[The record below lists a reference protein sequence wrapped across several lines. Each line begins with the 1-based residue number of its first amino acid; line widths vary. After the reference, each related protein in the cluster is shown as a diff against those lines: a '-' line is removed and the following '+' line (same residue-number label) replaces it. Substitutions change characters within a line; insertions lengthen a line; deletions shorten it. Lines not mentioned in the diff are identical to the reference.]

1 MKSIQTDAAPSHAAG
16 VSSPMASPALSV
28 LRPGT
33 WARRVVWFLAI
44 AAAVWAVAVG
54 VSFLIQHTSLK
65 DRLTA
70 HIAAALGRPVEVGS
84 YDFTLW
90 GGPTLEVQSI
100 SVAEDPRFGQEY
112 FLRSE
117 SVSLHLRWGSLLRGR
132 LEIDTLSL
140 ERPSLNLVRNA
151 AGDWNLAE
159 WLPRPSAASTVG
171 APYPLPQSPALRF
184 RRLEI
189 DGGRINFKRGDDKLP
204 LALVELTG
212 AADTD
217 TSGRWRI
224 DLTATPWRAAVPVQ
238 QAGVLHASGYV
249 GGTSSRLRPA
259 KLDIF
264 WSDASLSDVL
274 RLARADDSGVRGT
287 LAASISAATRDQDD
301 AWKIQAHVQLSELHR
316 WDLALRSDNPSAN
329 LIFATDWHPADSAL
343 DLDPV
348 VIEAPHSSARLSARI
363 SWVHP
368 RFPLKPL
375 APPVYIELSGSQID
389 AGDLLSWARA
399 FHSGI
404 ADDASVQGLASVRGV
419 ADGWPLRVVNAI
431 VYTDGATLTAG
442 GLGRPAHLGEVQF
455 RYDHGLVSLPLTE
468 LSFGTSDGTLH
479 LESSAK
485 SGRGVFNAA
494 HLSGSLSDVRDLLA
508 ATSVLGWDPTRGSDL
523 AGPVRGDL
531 RWQGSEYPWREPPVG
546 FIEWGMGSEA
556 APASGPGAASL
567 RLPFL
572 NLPVDQIR
580 ARVDLKP
587 GARHVTLAS
596 AQALGAR
603 WSGTF
608 DRRDTAPGWQFSLS
622 ADHLAA
628 ADLDLWLNPRWRQS
642 FLDRVFPFLN
652 SRATPTNTVP
662 DNFHAAGRLSVAR
675 FALASLAL
683 SRLQGDLQIDGR
695 AIDLKNAAAQLG
707 GGTIEGSFA
716 EHLDPAPSYEADSHF
731 SGVDLSSITDA
742 NPLLAGF
749 FDGSASGRASFRA
762 HGATRAELLT
772 SLDCRGSALVARPL
786 LRKLDLL
793 SSLSDGVSRPGASR
807 LSGASADFS
816 CAQQVVRLENLSL
829 ESPDSNLEGSG
840 TVDFNRNLN
849 ITLHAT
855 GSPSPVYRL
864 SGTLAVPEVVRIP
877 ATPSR
882 RSR

>member
-1 MKSIQTDAAPSHAAG
+1 MAA
-16 VSSPMASPALSV
+16 PALSV
-28 LRPGT
+28 LHPGT
-33 WARRVVWFLAI
+33 WARRLGWILAI
-44 AAAVWAVAVG
+44 VAAVWAVAAG

-65 DRLTA
+65 NRLTA

-90 GGPTLEVQSI
+90 GGPTLEVQSV

-112 FLRSE
+112 FLRAE
-117 SVSLHLRWGSLLRGR
+117 SVSLHLRWRSLLRGR

-140 ERPSLNLVRNA
+140 ARPSLNLVRNT

-171 APYPLPQSPALRF
+171 APYPLPRSPTLRF

-204 LALVELTG
+204 LALIELTG

-224 DLTATPWRAAVPVQ
+224 DLTATPWRAAVPMQ
-238 QAGVLHASGYV
+238 QAGILHASGYV

-259 KLDIF
+259 KLDIS

-274 RLARADDSGVRGT
+274 RLARADDSGIRGT
-287 LAASISAATRDQDD
+287 MAASISAATRDQDD
-301 AWKIQAHVQLSELHR
+301 AWTVRAHVQFGELHR

-329 LIFATDWHPADSAL
+329 LIFATEWHPAESAL
-343 DLDPV
+343 DFDPV

-363 SWVHP
+363 SWDHP
-368 RFPLKPL
+368 RMPLKPL
-375 APPVYIELSGSQID
+375 PPPVYVELSGSQID

-399 FHSGI
+399 FDSGI

-419 ADGWPLRVVNAI
+419 ADGWPLRIVNTVVYA
-431 VYTDGATLTAG
+431 DGVTLTAG
-442 GLGRPAHLGEVQF
+442 GLRRPARLGEVQL
-455 RYDHGLVSLPLTE
+455 RYDHGLVSLLPTE
-468 LSFGTSDGTLH
+468 FSFGTDDSALR

-485 SGRGVFNAA
+485 SGRGVFNTT

-508 ATSVLGWDPTRGSDL
+508 AASALGWDPTRGSDL

-531 RWQGSEYPWREPPVG
+531 RWQGSGYPWHEPPVG
-546 FIEWGMGSEA
+546 FVEWGMGAGA
-556 APASGPGAASL
+556 APADGLGAASL

-580 ARVDLKP
+580 ARVDLKA
-587 GARHVTLAS
+587 GVRHVTLAS
-596 AQALGAR
+596 AQAFGAR

-608 DRRDTAPGWQFSLS
+608 DRRDIAPEWQFSLS
-622 ADHLAA
+622 ADRLAA
-628 ADLDLWLNPRWRQS
+628 ADLDRWLNPRWRES
-642 FLDRVFPFLN
+642 FLGRMFPFLN
-652 SRATPTNTVP
+652 SRAASTSIVP
-662 DNFHAAGRLSVAR
+662 DNFRASGRLSVAR
-675 FALASLAL
+675 FGLASLVL
-683 SRLQGDLQIDGR
+683 SRLQGDVQIDGR
-695 AIDLKNAAAQLG
+695 TIDFKNAAAQLG

-716 EHLDPAPSYEADSHF
+716 AHLDPVPSYEAESNF
-731 SGVDLSSITDA
+731 SGIDISSITDA
-742 NPLLAGF
+742 DPLLAGF
-749 FDGSASGRASFRA
+749 FDGSASGEASFRA
-762 HGATRAELLT
+762 HGATRADLLT

-786 LRKLDLL
+786 LRTLDLF

-829 ESPDSNLEGSG
+829 QSPDSNLEGSG
-840 TVDFNRNLN
+840 TVDFSRNLN
-849 ITLHAT
+849 IALHAVSST
-855 GSPSPVYRL
+855 SPAYRL
-864 SGTLAVPEVVRIP
+864 AGTLAVPEVISIP
-877 ATPSR
+877 ATPAAR